1 MVYEGTQALIYLKN
15 YVTGT
20 DQWDGFPIKVRYN
33 YNSDYIFDKPMSM
46 VKLIPLNNG
55 LGWEICDV

>member
-46 VKLIPLNNG
+46 VKLIP
-55 LGWEICDV
+55 